1 MKMDFLKYRYVFF
14 AFSLIVIIGG
24 IVFGLVTGFKFDI
37 DFKGGTKIEV
47 DLKEEFNNADI
58 ENIVKE

>member
-47 DLKEEFNNADI
+47 DLKDEFNL
-58 ENIVKE
+58 